1 MKIWKKIVPV
11 KNVDMNAI
19 VVMVVLVVVVNV
31 NVATVNMNLTKPTTH
46 NMPGINNLWGSVT
59 EAVGNMIGIQN
70 SGEANFVEQWGNN
83 YHGKADDKKKQRA
96 FDVITSDYKVPGE
109 AIESINKSA
118 YIFDGDMWFDADFIS
133 DSLKKIGAIES
144 NYTTKK
150 QRGEGPARSYW
161 QVEPST
167 AKSLLNNSSALFG
180 PKFNETFAQ
189 YAEGDKTASE
199 ILAGK
204 STKDLQTLIESDSD
218 LGAAFATAK
227 IITTFET

>member
-1 MKIWKKIVPV
+1 M
-11 KNVDMNAI
+11 NVIA
-19 VVMVVLVVVVNV
+19 VMVVLVVVGSA
-31 NVATVNMNLTKPTTH
+31 NVATANTVTKPTTH

-59 EAVGNMIGIQN
+59 EAVGNMIGIQG
-70 SGEANFVEQWGNN
+70 SAEANLAEQWANN

-96 FDVITSDYKVPGE
+96 FEVLTSDYKVPGE

-118 YIFDGDMWFDADFIS
+118 YIFDGDMGFDAETITET
-133 DSLKKIGAIES
+133 LKGIGAIES
-144 NYTTKK
+144 FYTTKK

-161 QVEPST
+161 QVEPAT

-199 ILAGK
+199 VLAGK
-204 STKDLQTLIESDSD
+204 SIKDLQTLIESDSD

>member
-1 MKIWKKIVPV
+1 M
-11 KNVDMNAI
+11 NVIA
-19 VVMVVLVVVVNV
+19 VMVVLVVVGSA
-31 NVATVNMNLTKPTTH
+31 NVATANTVTKPTTH
-46 NMPGINNLWGSVT
+46 NMPGINDLWGSVT
-59 EAVGNMIGIQN
+59 EAVGNMVGIQG
-70 SGEANFVEQWGNN
+70 SGDANFVEQWGNN

-118 YIFDGDMWFDADFIS
+118 YIFDGDMGFDADFIS
-133 DSLKKIGAIES
+133 NSLKKIGAIES

-199 ILAGK
+199 VLAGK

>member
-1 MKIWKKIVPV
+1 M
-11 KNVDMNAI
+11 NVIA
-19 VVMVVLVVVVNV
+19 VMVVLVVVGSA
-31 NVATVNMNLTKPTTH
+31 NVATANTVTKPTTH

-59 EAVGNMIGIQN
+59 EAVGNMIGIQG
-70 SGEANFVEQWGNN
+70 SAEANLAEQWANN

-96 FDVITSDYKVPGE
+96 FEVLTSDYKVPGE

-118 YIFDGDMWFDADFIS
+118 YIFDGDMGFDADFIS
-133 DSLKKIGAIES
+133 NSLKKIGAIES

-204 STKDLQTLIESDSD
+204 STKELQTLIESDSD

-227 IITTFET
+227 MITTFET

>member
-1 MKIWKKIVPV
+1 M
-11 KNVDMNAI
+11 NVIA
-19 VVMVVLVVVVNV
+19 VMVVLVVVGSA
-31 NVATVNMNLTKPTTH
+31 NVATANTVTKPTTH
-46 NMPGINNLWGSVT
+46 NMAGINNLWGSVT
-59 EAVGNMIGIQN
+59 EAVGNMLGIQG
-70 SGEANFVEQWGNN
+70 SGDANFVEQWGNN

-118 YIFDGDMWFDADFIS
+118 YIFDGDMGFDADFIS
-133 DSLKKIGAIES
+133 NSLKKIGAIES

-204 STKDLQTLIESDSD
+204 STKELQTLIESDSD

-227 IITTFET
+227 MITTFET

>member
-1 MKIWKKIVPV
+1 M
-11 KNVDMNAI
+11 NVIA
-19 VVMVVLVVVVNV
+19 VMVVLVVVGSA
-31 NVATVNMNLTKPTTH
+31 NVATANTVTKPTTH
-46 NMPGINNLWGSVT
+46 NMAGINNLWGSVT
-59 EAVGNMIGIQN
+59 EAVGNMLGIQG
-70 SGEANFVEQWGNN
+70 SGDANFVEQWGNN

-118 YIFDGDMWFDADFIS
+118 YIFDGDMGFDADFIS

-204 STKDLQTLIESDSD
+204 STKELQTLIESDSD

>member
-1 MKIWKKIVPV
+1 M
-11 KNVDMNAI
+11 NVIA
-19 VVMVVLVVVVNV
+19 VMVVLVVVGSA
-31 NVATVNMNLTKPTTH
+31 NVATANTVTKPTTH
-46 NMPGINNLWGSVT
+46 NMAGINNLWGSVT
-59 EAVGNMIGIQN
+59 EAVGNMLGIQG
-70 SGEANFVEQWGNN
+70 SGDANFVEQWGNN

-118 YIFDGDMWFDADFIS
+118 YIFDGDMGFGADFIS

-189 YAEGDKTASE
+189 YAEGD
-199 ILAGK
+199 
-204 STKDLQTLIESDSD
+204 
-218 LGAAFATAK
+218 
-227 IITTFET
+227 

>member
-1 MKIWKKIVPV
+1 
-11 KNVDMNAI
+11 
-19 VVMVVLVVVVNV
+19 
-31 NVATVNMNLTKPTTH
+31 
-46 NMPGINNLWGSVT
+46 MPGIGNLWGSIT
-59 EAVGNMIGIQN
+59 DAVGSIAGIVGSKEGN
-70 SGEANFVEQWGNN
+70 LVEQWANN
-83 YHGKADDKKKQRA
+83 YHGKADNKKKKRA
-96 FDVITSDYKVPGE
+96 FEVLQSDFTVPGE
-109 AIESINKSA
+109 ALESINKSA
-118 YIFDGDMWFDADFIS
+118 YIFDGDMGFDAETIS
-133 DSLKKIGAIES
+133 ETLKGIGAIES

-150 QRGEGPARSYW
+150 QKGGGPARSYW

-199 ILAGK
+199 VLADK

-227 IITTFET
+227 IITTF

>member
-1 MKIWKKIVPV
+1 
-11 KNVDMNAI
+11 MNAI
-19 VVMVVLVVVVNV
+19 EVMVVLVVVVNV

-70 SGEANFVEQWGNN
+70 SAEANFVEQWGEN

-96 FDVITSDYKVPGE
+96 FNVLTSDYEIPGE
-109 AIESINKSA
+109 ALESINKSA
-118 YIFDGDMWFDADFIS
+118 YIFDGDMGFGADFIS

-150 QRGEGPARSYW
+150 QKGEGPARSYW

-199 ILAGK
+199 VLAGK
-204 STKDLQTLIESDSD
+204 STKELQTLIESDSD

>member
-1 MKIWKKIVPV
+1 M
-11 KNVDMNAI
+11 NVIA
-19 VVMVVLVVVVNV
+19 VMVVLVVVGSA
-31 NVATVNMNLTKPTTH
+31 NVATANTVTKPTPH

-59 EAVGNMIGIQN
+59 EAVGNMIGIQG
-70 SGEANFVEQWGNN
+70 SAEANLAEQWANN

-96 FDVITSDYKVPGE
+96 FEVLTSDYKVPGE

-118 YIFDGDMWFDADFIS
+118 YIFDGDMGFDAETITET
-133 DSLKKIGAIES
+133 LKGIGAIES
-144 NYTTKK
+144 FYTTKK

-199 ILAGK
+199 VLAGK
-204 STKDLQTLIESDSD
+204 STKELQTLIESDSD

>member
-1 MKIWKKIVPV
+1 
-11 KNVDMNAI
+11 MNAI
-19 VVMVVLVVVVNV
+19 VVMVVLVVVGSA
-31 NVATVNMNLTKPTTH
+31 NVATANTVTKQTTH
-46 NMPGINNLWGSVT
+46 NMPGINDLWGSVT
-59 EAVGNMIGIQN
+59 EAVNNMIGIQG
-70 SGEANFVEQWGNN
+70 SDDANFVEQWGNN
-83 YHGKADDKKKQRA
+83 YHGKADSDKKQRA
-96 FDVITSDYKVPGE
+96 FEVITSGYDIPGE
-109 AIESINKSA
+109 ALESINKSA
-118 YIFDGDMWFDADFIS
+118 YIFDGDMGFDADFIS
-133 DSLKKIGAIES
+133 DSLRKIGAIES

-150 QRGEGPARSYW
+150 QRDEGPARSYW

-199 ILAGK
+199 VLAGK

>member
-1 MKIWKKIVPV
+1 
-11 KNVDMNAI
+11 MNAI

-70 SGEANFVEQWGNN
+70 SAEANFVEQWGEN

-96 FDVITSDYKVPGE
+96 FNVLTSDYEIPGE
-109 AIESINKSA
+109 ALESINKSA
-118 YIFDGDMWFDADFIS
+118 YIFDGDMGFGADFIS

-150 QRGEGPARSYW
+150 QKGEGPARSYW
-161 QVEPST
+161 QVEPAT

-199 ILAGK
+199 VLAGK
-204 STKDLQTLIESDSD
+204 STKELQTLIESDSD

>member
-1 MKIWKKIVPV
+1 MGFDAETITETLKGIV
-11 KNVDMNAI
+11 
-19 VVMVVLVVVVNV
+19 
-31 NVATVNMNLTKPTTH
+31 
-46 NMPGINNLWGSVT
+46 
-59 EAVGNMIGIQN
+59 
-70 SGEANFVEQWGNN
+70 
-83 YHGKADDKKKQRA
+83 
-96 FDVITSDYKVPGE
+96 
-109 AIESINKSA
+109 AIES
-118 YIFDGDMWFDADFIS
+118 F
-133 DSLKKIGAIES
+133 
-144 NYTTKK
+144 YTTKK

>member
-1 MKIWKKIVPV
+1 M
-11 KNVDMNAI
+11 NVIA
-19 VVMVVLVVVVNV
+19 VMVVLVVVGSA
-31 NVATVNMNLTKPTTH
+31 NVATANTVTKPTTH

-59 EAVGNMIGIQN
+59 EAVGNMIGIQG
-70 SGEANFVEQWGNN
+70 SAEANLAEQWANN

-96 FDVITSDYKVPGE
+96 FEVLTSDYKVPGE

-118 YIFDGDMWFDADFIS
+118 YIFDGDMGFDAETITET
-133 DSLKKIGAIES
+133 LKGIGAIES
-144 NYTTKK
+144 FYTTKK

-199 ILAGK
+199 VLAGK
-204 STKDLQTLIESDSD
+204 SIKDLQTLIESDSD

>member
-1 MKIWKKIVPV
+1 M
-11 KNVDMNAI
+11 NVIA
-19 VVMVVLVVVVNV
+19 VMVVLVVVGSA
-31 NVATVNMNLTKPTTH
+31 NVATANTVTKPTTH
-46 NMPGINNLWGSVT
+46 NMAGINNLWGSVT
-59 EAVGNMIGIQN
+59 EAVGNMLGIQG
-70 SGEANFVEQWGNN
+70 SGDANFVEQWGNN

-118 YIFDGDMWFDADFIS
+118 YIFDGDMGFDADFIS
-133 DSLKKIGAIES
+133 NSLKKIGAIES

-199 ILAGK
+199 VLAGK